1 MLLDAVTEDGQPNTY
16 RVDTQNLY
24 ENWLFALNE
33 EWIYDK
39 TYVKLREVS
48 LGYKIPKRYLG
59 KYLKSASVSL
69 IGRNLLLIYSAIGG
83 GIDISETET
92 LWYEGGQL
100 PPVRSI
106 GATLRVGF

>member
-1 MLLDAVTEDGQPNTY
+1 
-16 RVDTQNLY
+16 
-24 ENWLFALNE
+24 
-33 EWIYDK
+33 
-39 TYVKLREVS
+39 
-48 LGYKIPKRYLG
+48 
-59 KYLKSASVSL
+59 VSL